1 MSGLPYTF
9 PIHWY
14 GDAMDAYA
22 PFASEPGAFMVQIDK
37 RYTLIGW
44 NPLKYFSSTG
54 AFVTIDDRTWIDTP
68 SDALQK
74 FMEPLKNLPKDP
86 YFPFYSGLVGY
97 MLPDF
102 QTASSQTANDQKDTP
117 DAWFGVYDPVLVY
130 DTIEERLTVVSMGL
144 DNNLNPN
151 EALAEESAT
160 ALAQQLVKYNTV
172 NTGHAEQNELAA
184 SPIQFMPIEDIQNQL
199 CPQ

>member
-1 MSGLPYTF
+1 MSELPYTF

-22 PFASEPGAFMVQIDK
+22 PFASQPGAFMVQIDK

-44 NPLKYFSSTG
+44 NPLKKFSSTG
-54 AFVTIDDRTWIDTP
+54 AFVSIDDHTRIDTP

-74 FMEPLKNLPKDP
+74 FMAPLKELPKDP

-97 MLPDF
+97 MLPEF
-102 QTASSQTANDQKDTP
+102 SAASNDKSPNHGDKP
-117 DAWFGVYDPVLVY
+117 DAWFGVYDPVLVF
-130 DTIEERLTVVSMGL
+130 DTIEGRLTIISMGL
-144 DNNLNPN
+144 DKELRPN
-151 EALAEESAT
+151 AALAEERAT
-160 ALAQQLVKYNTV
+160 ELAQKMVRYNAAR
-172 NTGHAEQNELAA
+172 NKSAEENHHE